1 MKKIIYL
8 IALFALSTQTI
19 QAQSLE
25 QIVAKAS
32 ETKNVEH
39 IKMNSFLLA
48 MGKLMASADN
58 LPSISKNIKRIEISS
73 FSNCNTTDKN
83 EISNA
88 IKKMNTD
95 ANQEILL
102 HVKDKGD
109 DVKIMTQKKKGNISE
124 LAILV
129 ANQDNP
135 AIIRLIG
142 KITQQDID
150 ELINQYNND

>member
-1 MKKIIYL
+1 MKRIIYL
-8 IALFALSTQTI
+8 IALFVLSTQTI

-109 DVKIMTQKKKGNISE
+109 DVKIMTQKKKETFRS
-124 LAILV
+124 L
-129 ANQDNP
+129 P
-135 AIIRLIG
+135 S
-142 KITQQDID
+142 
-150 ELINQYNND
+150 